1 MLSTEISYRLYHA
14 YIRPYFQSILDIY
27 PILSVTKKNQL
38 EALNRQIFRII
49 HRWYDAT
56 NNEIINLPMYK
67 SIELHTQLHFTKLL
81 STIIRSNPSVIADFI
96 EHKLYL
102 LYLQEYYLNPALKLE
117 KRKIVGKGRTSK
129 RIRRLLTKCN
139 PTLLDHVLCFNEN

>member
-1 MLSTEISYRLYHA
+1 MFKGLLSSRMLSIEICYRLYHA

-27 PILSVTKKNQL
+27 PILSVTKKKQL

-49 HRWYDAT
+49 HRWYDST
-56 NNEIINLPMYK
+56 NDEIINLPMCK

-81 STIIRSNPSVIADFI
+81 SIIMRSNPSVIADFI

-102 LYLQEYYLNPALKLE
+102 L
-117 KRKIVGKGRTSK
+117 
-129 RIRRLLTKCN
+129 
-139 PTLLDHVLCFNEN
+139 